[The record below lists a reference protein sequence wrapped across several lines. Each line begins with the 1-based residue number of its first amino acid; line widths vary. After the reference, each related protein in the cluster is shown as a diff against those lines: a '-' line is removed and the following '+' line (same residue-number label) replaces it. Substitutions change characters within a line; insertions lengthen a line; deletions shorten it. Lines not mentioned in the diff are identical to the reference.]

1 MTKQEENK
9 IKSIIKSEVEKQF
22 KDLEDSLTKKH
33 QKDLKDLEKNIL
45 TKEDIKKLIVKAFI
59 QQNKFMWEKSSI
71 VTQFINKI

>member
-59 QQNKFMWEKSSI
+59 QQNKFMWEKSSV